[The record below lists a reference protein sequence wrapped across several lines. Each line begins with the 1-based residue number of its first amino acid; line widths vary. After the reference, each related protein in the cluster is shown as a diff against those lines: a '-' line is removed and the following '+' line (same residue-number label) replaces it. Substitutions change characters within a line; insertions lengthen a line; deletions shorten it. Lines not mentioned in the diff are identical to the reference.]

1 MSEEINME
9 NARERH
15 RRARKETLEILLY
28 VFVGLAVSIGS
39 FVLFHC
45 LKRFVIVTVLI
56 CLVDIVYAY
65 VHARVFFRSKNWC
78 GVRHIFIPLM
88 MIVYW
93 GIVFAVICV
102 FNAMAL
108 EGEFSSAFLLYPVFL
123 MPSFVLEIILVGLI
137 GSRI

>member
-1 MSEEINME
+1 
-9 NARERH
+9 
-15 RRARKETLEILLY
+15 
-28 VFVGLAVSIGS
+28 
-39 FVLFHC
+39 LFAA
-45 LKRFVIVTVLI
+45 I
-56 CLVDIVYAY
+56 
-65 VHARVFFRSKNWC
+65 VFFPFVCIYYAALTLIQAFVDEMFFCSK
-78 GVRHIFIPLM
+78 RHMLNIFIPLM

-137 GSRI
+137 GSGI